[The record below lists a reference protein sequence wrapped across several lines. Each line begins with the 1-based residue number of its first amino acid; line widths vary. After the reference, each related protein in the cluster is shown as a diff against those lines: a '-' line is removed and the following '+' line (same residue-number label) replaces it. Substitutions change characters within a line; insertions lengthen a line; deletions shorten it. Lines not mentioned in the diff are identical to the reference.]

1 MLRAVRSH
9 PPPGAAGAISCK
21 VRVGYLT
28 APPPASS
35 PPFLAHPANTAS
47 ASAGTHTAAILL
59 LLVTTGSP
67 SRAAVANVADVSGV
81 LPRCWTAP
89 VTQVTVV
96 VREFVVVVLVS
107 GGAPGRMLAGRSYR
121 RHRDRCRTGKRP
133 HAARAGEAVRYSGR
147 GRRCR
152 PGRTGGVVLRPARPE
167 RRRQDHDA
175 VDGGRAVAP
184 RRGARLGPRPRC
196 LDRSRGGQ
204 APHRGA
210 ARGRT
215 DVRPA
220 HRHGAARVHRAP
232 ARYGPGSDRPA
243 SPGAARRFRPGRRG
257 PHPRGRLLGR
267 DEEEGRAGV
276 RVAARPAAAGARRAV
291 RGGRPRVGIADPRH
305 PAAVRPQRRHGRL
318 LQPCHGDRREAV
330 QPRGDP
336 HRRRHQGG
344 RHPGPGARRPGDGRR
359 VRGDRGRA
367 RGDGSG
373 AVMALTPG
381 AAAPTRIHRPR
392 VRHFVRLK
400 LRILRNGLRG
410 SARRILLLVF
420 GALSG
425 LELAFAG
432 FVAFTLAG
440 TAPVRTAETVTA
452 FIGAAL
458 VLAWTLVPLLFFGV
472 DETLDPARFALLPV
486 PRRTLALGMLTAALI
501 GIPAVATS
509 LALLGLVL
517 GALIRGGPA
526 AAAVALV
533 GAVLALLLCVA
544 ASRALT
550 GAFAGA
556 LRSRRVRDLAAIL
569 IAALAASFGF
579 VPAALQKV
587 APQIPLSD
595 AARMADVLSWTPLA
609 APFAAPYDVAAG
621 RPLVAVA
628 RLSITVVA
636 IALLVLAFSASLE
649 SAMTG
654 TASSGSKAPR
664 SRPAE
669 GYSAVTALYP
679 RRRASL
685 ISLVMVSLVFGFA
698 FQLFTAGEGTINS
711 SHIGLRAA
719 VIMMG
724 VFSGLGVANQSGYE
738 GTAFAAHLL
747 TGVPGRTEL
756 RARQASLAIVM
767 VPVLL
772 AVVIAMAILRGD
784 LAALPAGIG
793 ILVAGFGASL
803 ALSTLLSVVA
813 AYPMP
818 ESANPFVTN
827 AGTGAA
833 RGLLVF
839 VGMFGA
845 VALIAPVI
853 LAGYL
858 LSGPWSW
865 LVMVGGIGYGVGA
878 ALLGTYIVGDR
889 VDQRGPEL
897 LAAVTPRR

>member
-1 MLRAVRSH
+1 
-9 PPPGAAGAISCK
+9 
-21 VRVGYLT
+21 
-28 APPPASS
+28 
-35 PPFLAHPANTAS
+35 
-47 ASAGTHTAAILL
+47 
-59 LLVTTGSP
+59 
-67 SRAAVANVADVSGV
+67 
-81 LPRCWTAP
+81 
-89 VTQVTVV
+89 
-96 VREFVVVVLVS
+96 
-107 GGAPGRMLAGRSYR
+107 
-121 RHRDRCRTGKRP
+121 
-133 HAARAGEAVRYSGR
+133 
-147 GRRCR
+147 
-152 PGRTGGVVLRPARPE
+152 
-167 RRRQDHDA
+167 
-175 VDGGRAVAP
+175 
-184 RRGARLGPRPRC
+184 
-196 LDRSRGGQ
+196 
-204 APHRGA
+204 
-210 ARGRT
+210 
-215 DVRPA
+215 
-220 HRHGAARVHRAP
+220 
-232 ARYGPGSDRPA
+232 
-243 SPGAARRFRPGRRG
+243 
-257 PHPRGRLLGR
+257 
-267 DEEEGRAGV
+267 
-276 RVAARPAAAGARRAV
+276 
-291 RGGRPRVGIADPRH
+291 
-305 PAAVRPQRRHGRL
+305 
-318 LQPCHGDRREAV
+318 
-330 QPRGDP
+330 
-336 HRRRHQGG
+336 
-344 RHPGPGARRPGDGRR
+344 
-359 VRGDRGRA
+359 
-367 RGDGSG
+367 
-373 AVMALTPG
+373 MALTPG

-679 RRRASL
+679 RLLRAVPRTQLGALLARDMRYWWRDPRRRASL

-724 VFSGLGVANQSGYE
+724 VFSGLGVANQFGYE